1 LRAVA
6 GRSIDLCEALFHDQ
20 SGVSEGSTT
29 EDVGARLKRLRL
41 DRGLSQRDLS
51 SPGVS
56 YAYISRIE
64 AGARTPSVKALR
76 KLAQRLNVSV
86 EYLETGRDTRDV
98 DERELRLA
106 DAELDLRLGGD
117 IAGAEAKLAAVLD
130 EAVAAGDPASANR
143 ARIALGLAAARRGD
157 QLEAVERLE
166 AALGSSRDV
175 AHPHTRPELYTT
187 LGRSYTAL
195 GAADRAVA
203 LFGRCLGQVAEA
215 VPEDSTAR
223 IRYASL
229 LSLALR
235 DAGEPER
242 ASAVLRDALAQ
253 LDEQGGPYSRARS
266 YQLVARASAEAGERS
281 EALDYVRDAN
291 ALLRAA
297 EDDQTLARAYLLG
310 ARVELHDGN
319 AAAARRQLEHAQSFL
334 GRTPARGD
342 EAMLRICESRLAALD
357 GDAERAVEAARAA
370 LKLLGD
376 FNGDTRGAAALALA
390 KGLELQGDDDGADA
404 AYRRAVDLLGAHGP
418 GADAGEAALEW
429 ASSLRRRGRGKEA
442 ESVFRRA
449 YDLGVH
455 AETEA
460 ARRR

>member
-1 LRAVA
+1 M
-6 GRSIDLCEALFHDQ
+6 GDSTYDQ
-20 SGVSEGSTT
+20 SSVSEGSTT

-76 KLAQRLNVSV
+76 KLAQKLNVSV

-117 IAGAEAKLAAVLD
+117 IAVAEEKIAAVLD
-130 EAVAAGDPASANR
+130 DAVAAGDPGSADR

-157 QLEAVERLE
+157 HLEAVERLE
-166 AALGSSRDV
+166 AALGSSRD
-175 AHPHTRPELYTT
+175 APRPHTRPELYTT

-203 LFGRCLGQVAEA
+203 LFGRCLSQATDA
-215 VPEDSTAR
+215 VPDDSTAR

-242 ASAVLRDALAQ
+242 AAAVLVDALARV
-253 LDEQGGPYSRARS
+253 DEQGGPSSRARN
-266 YQLVARASAEAGERS
+266 YQLVARSSAETGERTD
-281 EALDYVRDAN
+281 ALDYVRDAN

-297 EDDQTLARAYLLG
+297 EDDLTLARAYLLA
-310 ARVELHDGN
+310 ARVELRDGN
-319 AAAARRQLEHAQSFL
+319 AAAVRRYLEHAQSLL
-334 GRTPARGD
+334 GPTPAPGD
-342 EAMLRICESRLAALD
+342 EATLRICESRLAALD
-357 GDAERAVEAARAA
+357 GDADRAVETARTA

-390 KGLELQGDDDGADA
+390 KGLELEGDDDGAEA

-418 GADAGEAALEW
+418 GVDAGEAALEW
-429 ASSLRRRGRGKEA
+429 ASFLRRRGRGQEA